1 MKLFFVILLLKLISS
16 ESKLQRWQR
25 LIFLSPRILAR
36 ESKKLFGS
44 SSGIIP
50 KHSLSLKEKIGLFSD
65 FMKAIGEAGPALP
78 VAFGGIVLSM
88 TSSSLEQKIQN
99 ANALVLKDIEATS
112 SSLEQQSSS
121 LEQQIRNA
129 NALVLKDI
137 EAITKNI
144 DRLEKIVENHITNA
158 HR

>member
-50 KHSLSLKEKIGLFSD
+50 KPSLSLKEKIGLFSD
-65 FMKAIGEAGPALP
+65 FKEAIGKAGPALP

-88 TSSSLEQKIQN
+88 TSSNLEQKI
-99 ANALVLKDIEATS
+99 LH
-112 SSLEQQSSS
+112 
-121 LEQQIRNA
+121 A

-158 HR
+158 H